1 MAKPLTAA
9 VPLATLA
16 SGPQVI
22 EIKENI
28 SGFSRLS
35 EALSREFAAVDSAH
49 WPANWDQEQVT
60 GQISFDRADAQSAEL
75 AADVAVTVQ
84 VPQVCQRCLDAYRE
98 QLAVETKLIFV
109 RDAEAP
115 ERDGFENWELED
127 DKLRPL
133 DLVDELLVMALP
145 FAALHDEAS
154 CRRTSAAT
162 GAVSEEPLRPFADL
176 RAQMEAASEPGEP
189 EED

>member
-16 SGPQVI
+16 SGPQVV
-22 EIKENI
+22 EVKENI
-28 SGFSRLS
+28 EEFFRLS
-35 EALSREFAAVDSAH
+35 EALRRELAAVDSAH
-49 WPANWDQEQVT
+49 WPANWDQERVT
-60 GQISFDRADAQSAEL
+60 GQISFDRADAQSTEL

-115 ERDGFENWELED
+115 ERDGYENWELED

-154 CRRTSAAT
+154 CRRAAAAT
-162 GAVSEEPLRPFADL
+162 DAVSEEPLRPFADL